1 MRGSHSSSSRIA
13 AGTADGG
20 RADHPYRDARRP
32 ASRGVHHAHREP
44 AAFCV
49 GAREGDLHRGGQLR
63 SVLEP
68 EKGIFIAESGKV
80 IERAVEAGLEP
91 VSFLLGERWL
101 EQLSPLLDKVADAHP
116 ELEIPVFVGLWGRW
130 TCWSS
135 SRASPSRVEPLRRFV
150 DRRLPTRAL
159 FSTGSS
165 SAPAVARCAC
175 ACSRALSIIPMS
187 VRSFAPPPRSM
198 STASW

>member
-1 MRGSHSSSSRIA
+1 MADVQIIRIETLDDPRLEA
-13 AGTADGG
+13 YTKLTE
-20 RADHPYRDARRP
+20 R
-32 ASRGVHHAHREP
+32 
-44 AAFCV
+44 
-49 GAREGDLHRGGQLR
+49 QLR

-116 ELEIPVFVGLWGRW
+116 ELEIPVFADRHL
-130 TCWSS
+130 
-135 SRASPSRVEPLRRFV
+135 PIRV
-150 DRRLPTRAL
+150 L
-159 FSTGSS
+159 FSTDSS
-165 SAPAVARCAC
+165 SVPMVARCAC
-175 ACSRALSIIPMS
+175 ACSRALSIIPTS
-187 VRSFAPPPRSM
+187 VRSFVPPPRSM